1 MLISL
6 QGTLVSVFLGMLAPR
21 EGATSSLPP
30 ALPTNSPMEMSV
42 CAKLGSIVQ
51 INSASPSLNAEP
63 INNGMAINVSV
74 KQVT

>member
-6 QGTLVSVFLGMLAPR
+6 QGTLVSVSLGMLAPR

-30 ALPTNSPMEMSV
+30 APPTNSTMEVSV

-51 INSASPSLNAEP
+51 ANSAFPSLNAEP
-63 INNGMAINVSV
+63 TNNGTATNVCV
-74 KQVT
+74 KQDT